1 MMTKILAIGILTIF
15 LLLIIQLCRCG
26 RLTFKYA
33 FGWLCFGVLGIL
45 CAIFD
50 QFVGTLAHWC
60 GFYVTSNFVFFALMI
75 FFIILSLFLTTFLC
89 QQNKRNDI
97 MAQKIAIM
105 ASELANLKK
114 RFSNDHE

>member
-1 MMTKILAIGILTIF
+1 MIKIFTLGILIIF
-15 LLLIIQLCRCG
+15 VFLIIQLCRSG

-33 FGWLCFGVLGIL
+33 VGWLCFGAIGIIG
-45 CAIFD
+45 AIFD
-50 QFVGTLAHWC
+50 NFVSVLAHRC
-60 GFYVTSNFVFFALMI
+60 GFIVTSNFVFFALMI

-105 ASELANLKK
+105 ALELDYLKERSK
-114 RFSNDHE
+114 KDHG